1 MRIVKGSGKS
11 RKVYDLIHGSVVR
24 RSPESEQKAY
34 ISNVQQLLG
43 VV

>member
-1 MRIVKGSGKS
+1 MRIVKGSGRA
-11 RKVYDLIHGSVVR
+11 RKIYDLAHGSVVK

-34 ISNVQQLLG
+34 IGNVQALLG